1 MRKIVSFVSAL
12 VIIAMQKYG
21 KSFKLATNFLKSS
34 TIICEKCFVTH
45 NEVIL
50 LSNRLLNKRIVALFT
65 VYCGGIAVSRIH
77 DGVAGEGENLVAY
90 AVNQLMVIAAYE
102 VGAADARLEYDIARY
117 GLFGLWEI
125 EDYAAG

>member
-45 NEVIL
+45 EEPAIL
-50 LSNRLLNKRIVALFT
+50 EPVR
-65 VYCGGIAVSRIH
+65 
-77 DGVAGEGENLVAY
+77 
-90 AVNQLMVIAAYE
+90 Q
-102 VGAADARLEYDIARY
+102 
-117 GLFGLWEI
+117 
-125 EDYAAG
+125 

>member
-45 NEVIL
+45 EPAIL
-50 LSNRLLNKRIVALFT
+50 EPVRP
-65 VYCGGIAVSRIH
+65 
-77 DGVAGEGENLVAY
+77 
-90 AVNQLMVIAAYE
+90 
-102 VGAADARLEYDIARY
+102 
-117 GLFGLWEI
+117 
-125 EDYAAG
+125 

>member
-1 MRKIVSFVSAL
+1 MRKIVSFVSAV

-45 NEVIL
+45 NEAIL

-65 VYCGGIAVSRIH
+65 VYRSGIAVSRIH

-102 VGAADARLEYDIARY
+102 VGAADA
-117 GLFGLWEI
+117 
-125 EDYAAG
+125 

>member
-45 NEVIL
+45 NEAIL

-65 VYCGGIAVSRIH
+65 VYRSGIAVSRIH

-102 VGAADARLEYDIARY
+102 VGAADARLEYDIAGY
-117 GLFGLWEI
+117 GPFGLWEI

>member
-45 NEVIL
+45 EEPALIQTDCGAL
-50 LSNRLLNKRIVALFT
+50 RGLSWWDRRVPDRRW
-65 VYCGGIAVSRIH
+65 CRRGG
-77 DGVAGEGENLVAY
+77 
-90 AVNQLMVIAAYE
+90 
-102 VGAADARLEYDIARY
+102 
-117 GLFGLWEI
+117 
-125 EDYAAG
+125 

>member
-45 NEVIL
+45 EPALTQTDCDALHGL
-50 LSNRLLNKRIVALFT
+50 LWWDRRVPDRRW
-65 VYCGGIAVSRIH
+65 CRR
-77 DGVAGEGENLVAY
+77 GE
-90 AVNQLMVIAAYE
+90 
-102 VGAADARLEYDIARY
+102 
-117 GLFGLWEI
+117 
-125 EDYAAG
+125 